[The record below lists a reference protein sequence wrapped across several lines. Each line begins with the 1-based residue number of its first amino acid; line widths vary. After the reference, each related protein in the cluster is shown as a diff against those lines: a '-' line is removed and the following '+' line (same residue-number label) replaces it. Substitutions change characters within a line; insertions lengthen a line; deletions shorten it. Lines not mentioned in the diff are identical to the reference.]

1 MRAVALRGFASFLVC
16 LPMEN
21 LSIYRMYGLL
31 LLSTGF
37 AVAMLYR
44 AIQTQKAD
52 RSAYWIIA
60 SCFCG
65 GIGLVALSTTSNTLH
80 WVGITLFVATPCLLH
95 AAIGSAM
102 RQSTRR
108 TLPWMVSLA
117 TVCLLSTVIL
127 NVVFPDWPLRRA
139 PAILS
144 IPLMELG
151 NIWFLLRQKDSP
163 TRLANIAMAIFL
175 FVHVAVFGLRVNDI
189 LTEGFHTRWLAYAGM
204 VIVVGLGV
212 SFLGME
218 ALRSRHEMERIAM
231 TDPLTGLLNR
241 RALEVVAHRELQRCI
256 RMDKPCS
263 ALMMDIDRFKEINDA
278 MGHAA
283 GDAALRAVAEVLQS
297 MLRPT
302 DDVITRHGGD
312 EFFVLL
318 PECEEGKAEWIA
330 NQIRQAVADCKLSA
344 MDDTPFRI
352 QVSIGV
358 TTSSKHD
365 MTVQDLLH
373 ASDILLYREKQ
384 ISRSQE
390 AALLLKDHRAEGG
403 AQVHPSNA

>member
-1 MRAVALRGFASFLVC
+1 
-16 LPMEN
+16 MEN

-37 AVAMLYR
+37 AVALLYR
-44 AIQTQKAD
+44 AIQTQKTD
-52 RSAYWIIA
+52 RTAYWIAA

-65 GIGLVALSTTSNTLH
+65 GAGLVALSTRSDALH
-80 WVGITLFVATPCLLH
+80 WAGVFLFVATPSLVH
-95 AAIGSAM
+95 TAIGFAT
-102 RQSTRR
+102 RQSIRR
-108 TLPWMVSLA
+108 TLPWMVSIS
-117 TVCLLSTVIL
+117 TVCLLGTVVL
-127 NVVFPDWPLRRA
+127 SFFFPDSPLHRA

-144 IPLMELG
+144 IPAMQAV
-151 NIWFLLRQKDSP
+151 NIWFLLHHRESP
-163 TRLANIAMAIFL
+163 TRLANIAMAMFL
-175 FVHVAVFGLRVNDI
+175 LLHVLVFGLRTNDI
-189 LTEGFHTRWLAYAGM
+189 LTDAFHSRWLAYAGM
-204 VIVVGLGV
+204 IIVVGLGG

-256 RMDKPCS
+256 RQEKPCS
-263 ALMMDIDRFKEINDA
+263 ALMMDIDRFKEINDT

-283 GDAALRAVAEVLQS
+283 GDAALRAVAGILQS

-318 PECEEGKAEWIA
+318 PECGEDNAEWIA
-330 NQIRQAVADCKLSA
+330 SQLRQSVAGCTLLAV
-344 MDDTPFRI
+344 DDTPFRI

-358 TTSSKHD
+358 ATSSKHD

-384 ISRSQE
+384 ITRSQN
-390 AALLLKDHRAEGG
+390 AAMLMKDHRAEGGG

>member
-1 MRAVALRGFASFLVC
+1 M
-16 LPMEN
+16 
-21 LSIYRMYGLL
+21 IYRMYGLL

-44 AIQTQKAD
+44 AIQTQKID
-52 RSAYWIIA
+52 RSAYWIAA
-60 SCFCG
+60 SCCCG
-65 GIGLVALSTTSNTLH
+65 GAGLVALSTTSNVLH
-80 WVGITLFVATPCLLH
+80 WIGIILFVATPSLLH
-95 AAIGSAM
+95 VAIGSAT

-108 TLPWMVSLA
+108 TLPWMAGIA
-117 TVCLLSTVIL
+117 TVCFLWTVIL
-127 NVVFPDWPLRRA
+127 NIMFPDWILRRA

-144 IPLMELG
+144 IPFMQAG
-151 NIWFLLRQKDSP
+151 NIWFLLRHKDSP
-163 TRLANIAMAIFL
+163 TRLANIAMALFL
-175 FVHVAVFGLRVNDI
+175 FLHIVVFALRSDDI
-189 LTEGFHTRWLAYAGM
+189 LMDASHERWLTYAGM
-204 VIVVGLGV
+204 TIVVGLGG

-218 ALRSRHEMERIAM
+218 ALRSRHEMERLAM

-256 RMDKPCS
+256 RLDKSCS

-302 DDVITRHGGD
+302 DAVITRHGGD

-318 PECEEGKAEWIA
+318 PEYGEDNAEWIA
-330 NQIRQAVADCKLSA
+330 NQIRQGVAECRLLAV
-344 MDDTPFRI
+344 DDTPFRI

-358 TTSSKHD
+358 TTCSKHD

-390 AALLLKDHRAEGG
+390 AAMLLKDQRAEGG
-403 AQVHPSNA
+403 AHVHPSNA

>member
-1 MRAVALRGFASFLVC
+1 
-16 LPMEN
+16 MEH

-37 AVAMLYR
+37 AVALLYR
-44 AIQTQKAD
+44 AIQTQKTD
-52 RSAYWIIA
+52 RSAYWIAA
-60 SCFCG
+60 SCCG
-65 GIGLVALSTTSNTLH
+65 GGAGLVALSTNSNRLH
-80 WVGITLFVATPCLLH
+80 WIGTILFVATPSLVH
-95 AAIGSAM
+95 TAIGSAT
-102 RQSTRR
+102 RQSIRR
-108 TLPWMVSLA
+108 TLPWMVGIS
-117 TVCLLSTVIL
+117 TVCFLSTVALGFII
-127 NVVFPDWPLRRA
+127 PDSLLRRG

-144 IPLMELG
+144 IPTMQTV
-151 NIWFLLRQKDSP
+151 NIWFLLRHKDSP
-163 TRLANIAMAIFL
+163 TRLANIAMAMFL
-175 FVHVAVFGLRVNDI
+175 LLHVLIFGLRSNDI
-189 LTEGFHTRWLAYAGM
+189 LTDATHSRWLAYAGM
-204 VIVVGLGV
+204 IIVVGLGG

-256 RMDKPCS
+256 RLEKPCS
-263 ALMMDIDRFKEINDA
+263 ALMMDIDHFKEINDT

-283 GDAALRAVAEVLQS
+283 GDSALRAVAGVLQS
-297 MLRPT
+297 LLRPT

-318 PECEEGKAEWIA
+318 PECGEDNAEWIA
-330 NQIRQAVADCKLSA
+330 NQIRQGIAACRLLAV
-344 MDDTPFRI
+344 DDTPFRI

-358 TTSSKHD
+358 ATTSTSD
-365 MTVQDLLH
+365 ITVQDLLH

-384 ISRSQE
+384 ISRSHNT
-390 AALLLKDHRAEGG
+390 AALLKDHRTEGGG